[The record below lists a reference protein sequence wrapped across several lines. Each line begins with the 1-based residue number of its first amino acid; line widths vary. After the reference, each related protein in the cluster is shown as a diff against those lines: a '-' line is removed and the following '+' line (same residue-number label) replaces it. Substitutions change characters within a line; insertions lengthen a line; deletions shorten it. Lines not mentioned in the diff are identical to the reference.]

1 MNTTFDENTSRTV
14 NDLIETCKGGMKG
27 YETAAGS
34 VENPQLKSEFSRLS
48 QQRATFV
55 NELESTARQYG
66 LTAQDENTLEGVAM
80 DAAGAVHRGWINI
93 KSAITGN
100 SSEAILNECENGDA
114 AALKTYEQALSVQ
127 ALPADLISVIE
138 KQHQEILEAKN
149 RITSLKQTT

>member
-80 DAAGAVHRGWINI
+80 DAAGAVHRGWINL

>member
-1 MNTTFDENTSRTV
+1 MDTNFDEKVTRTV
-14 NDLIETCKGGMKG
+14 NDLVETCKEGMKG

-66 LTAQDENTLEGVAM
+66 ITADYDNTLEGVAM
-80 DAAGAVHRGWINI
+80 DAAGAVHRGWINL
-93 KSAITGN
+93 KSALAGN

-114 AALKTYEQALSVQ
+114 AALKTYEQALTVQ
-127 ALPADLISVIE
+127 VLPPDLIDVIE
-138 KQHQEILEAKN
+138 KQHQLILEAKN
-149 RITSLKQTT
+149 HLTSLKQYT

>member
-66 LTAQDENTLEGVAM
+66 LTAQD
-80 DAAGAVHRGWINI
+80 
-93 KSAITGN
+93 K
-100 SSEAILNECENGDA
+100 ILWKE
-114 AALKTYEQALSVQ
+114 
-127 ALPADLISVIE
+127 
-138 KQHQEILEAKN
+138 
-149 RITSLKQTT
+149 

>member
-66 LTAQDENTLEGVAM
+66 LTAQDDNTLEGVAM
-80 DAAGAVHRGWINI
+80 DAAGAVHRGWINL

-127 ALPADLISVIE
+127 ALPTDLISVIE

-149 RITSLKQTT
+149 HITSLKQTT